1 MQKWPTVTNDLDLN
15 EGKINF
21 TTRTGDE
28 VTIKAIWQDTLPLG
42 SHEGTIFAIHG
53 SPGSHNDFKYIAH
66 YLKKTGIR
74 VIAMNMPGH
83 GYTQKHKKIGFENE
97 DRNAFLQAMLDHLQ
111 IEGPIVFVGHSR
123 GSENAMAIYAQGIKP
138 FFIIQF
144 ASWIYN
150 VNLWSVQKM
159 IMHPILYHVYKR
171 IVRLKTQT
179 GKIAAVCVQSMRT
192 FGLEKQRPYVEE
204 LNENSKT
211 PIVMAYS
218 GKDFLIEDQIV
229 REMLAEFDGAE
240 ELILDDSKSDDVE
253 AKAARWVRQRLL
265 ESRALGVCFKQDG
278 HYLQKFKAKFLAD
291 TIATMCQL

>member
-1 MQKWPTVTNDLDLN
+1 
-15 EGKINF
+15 
-21 TTRTGDE
+21 
-28 VTIKAIWQDTLPLG
+28 
-42 SHEGTIFAIHG
+42 
-53 SPGSHNDFKYIAH
+53 
-66 YLKKTGIR
+66 
-74 VIAMNMPGH
+74 MNMPGH

-123 GSENAMAIYAQGIKP
+123 GSENAMAICAKNQEQAQGLVLINTSGLRMHKGIKP

-204 LNENSKT
+204 LNENSET

-265 ESRALGVCFKQDG
+265 ESRALGVCFQQDG